1 MAIMKFTR
9 LLLCGAI
16 ALSLAAC
23 GDDTPEESTKRPAGS
38 GSGTEK
44 PDEPD
49 KPDQPGDA
57 VVSPRP
63 SFTLSTQKVTLDAGR
78 TFQEM
83 EGFGAS
89 DCWLPNWIGQYWS
102 GNRLQIARWLFSTN
116 ISKDGQPQG
125 IGLSMWRVN
134 LGAGTYETGD
144 AGGITEEN
152 SHNNRAESFLDA
164 AGGFDWKKCAG
175 QQYFMQQARNNGVE
189 KFILFSNSPLVNY
202 TKNGQGRSDSGA
214 FANLKDDCYQPF
226 AGYMADVAKHFTD
239 EGYNIS
245 HISPV
250 NEPQYDW
257 NGNNQEGSG
266 WQNTEVARL
275 ARELDKALTERGL
288 QTEIS
293 LGETASWDKTYSG
306 NSDRENTID
315 AFFNPSSK
323 AYVGDLKHVARHIGG
338 HSYWTDKDGWD
349 KTRDIRRKVAQAAE
363 ARGLKV
369 WQTEWSML
377 DREPSD
383 LGGSYDE
390 VSEFTI
396 AQFMSRVIHNDI
408 TVAGVS
414 SWSYW
419 TAMSVERWGQKN
431 RFELI
436 KTTPAGGQYSNDFTK
451 EGNVD
456 ATHNLWVLGNYS
468 LFVRPGYKR
477 CALTLDE
484 SKDFFGTA
492 YVAPDNSRLVLV
504 ITNYDKERGVSL
516 DMAAPE
522 GVKSVYTYTTT
533 AVKHLQQ
540 AQFNT
545 ADKVFVDPA
554 SVTTIVYSF

>member
-1 MAIMKFTR
+1 
-9 LLLCGAI
+9 
-16 ALSLAAC
+16 
-23 GDDTPEESTKRPAGS
+23 
-38 GSGTEK
+38 
-44 PDEPD
+44 
-49 KPDQPGDA
+49 
-57 VVSPRP
+57 
-63 SFTLSTQKVTLDAGR
+63 
-78 TFQEM
+78 
-83 EGFGAS
+83 
-89 DCWLPNWIGQYWS
+89 
-102 GNRLQIARWLFSTN
+102 
-116 ISKDGQPQG
+116 
-125 IGLSMWRVN
+125 
-134 LGAGTYETGD
+134 
-144 AGGITEEN
+144 
-152 SHNNRAESFLDA
+152 
-164 AGGFDWKKCAG
+164 
-175 QQYFMQQARNNGVE
+175 
-189 KFILFSNSPLVNY
+189 
-202 TKNGQGRSDSGA
+202 
-214 FANLKDDCYQPF
+214 
-226 AGYMADVAKHFTD
+226 
-239 EGYNIS
+239 
-245 HISPV
+245 
-250 NEPQYDW
+250 
-257 NGNNQEGSG
+257 
-266 WQNTEVARL
+266 
-275 ARELDKALTERGL
+275 
-288 QTEIS
+288 
-293 LGETASWDKTYSG
+293 
-306 NSDRENTID
+306 
-315 AFFNPSSK
+315 
-323 AYVGDLKHVARHIGG
+323 VARHIGG